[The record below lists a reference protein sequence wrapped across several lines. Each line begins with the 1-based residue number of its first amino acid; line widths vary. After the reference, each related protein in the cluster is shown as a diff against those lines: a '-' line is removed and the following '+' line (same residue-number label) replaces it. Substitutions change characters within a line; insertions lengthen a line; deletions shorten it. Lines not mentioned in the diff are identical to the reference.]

1 MLRSALLILSGNAF
15 ASLLLLA
22 RNLIVAR
29 MIPVAD
35 YGISS
40 TFALVMSVVE
50 MASALGLQ
58 QQIVQAKEGDDPHF
72 QAVLQGFQVLRG
84 VLSGLALFVIA
95 QPMAY
100 AVGVPD
106 ADIANVVWAY
116 RLLAV
121 VPVLNAL
128 VHFDIHRLNRSMIFW
143 PMLLTGAVPAL
154 ISVLSLWP
162 LAHWFGDWR
171 VMLYAILTQAVLAAV
186 VSHLVAG
193 RPYRL
198 AFDRAIMARSLRFGW
213 PLLAEAV
220 LLFLVFQG
228 DKLVVGQLLGMAPLA
243 IFSMG
248 MTLTLT
254 PTLVLSKS
262 ATNLFLPLLS
272 SAHDGPRFAFL
283 SNVVFELHILF
294 GGCLVFGTALLG
306 PWAVHVVLGA
316 KYAGLSGILI
326 WLAVMQG
333 IRIFKGGTSTVA
345 LARGQTENAVVGNI
359 ARIAVLPVA
368 WVVVQHSGDLMALL
382 YLGIVGEA
390 LGAVVAFWL
399 VWWRLGLGFGRL
411 TPMLLATLAV
421 MGLALIGQIWP
432 GSVGL
437 QSVWPLVG
445 AGVALALAA
454 VLSADLRQFGL
465 RSHHKIE
472 G

>member
-29 MIPVAD
+29 MIPVSD

-84 VLSGLALFVIA
+84 VLAGIAMFVIA
-95 QPMAY
+95 HPMAV
-100 AVGVPD
+100 AVGVPP
-106 ADIANVVWAY
+106 ADIPNVVWAY
-116 RLLAV
+116 RLLSV

-128 VHFDIHRLNRSMIFW
+128 THFDIHRLNRSMIFW
-143 PMLLTGAVPAL
+143 PMLLTGALPAL

-162 LAHWFGDWR
+162 LAHGFGDWR
-171 VMLYAILTQAVLAAV
+171 VMLYAILVQALMGTVT
-186 VSHLVAG
+186 SHLVTRFAGG

-198 AFDRAIMARSLRFGW
+198 AFNRAIMTRSLRFGW

-272 SAHDGPRFAFL
+272 SAHEAPRFAFL
-283 SNVVFELHILF
+283 SNVVFQLHILF
-294 GGCLVFGTALLG
+294 GGALVFGVMALG

-316 KYAGLSGILI
+316 KYAGLTSILI

-333 IRIFKGGTSTVA
+333 IRIFKGGTATVA
-345 LARGQTENAVVGNI
+345 LARGQTENAVAGNI
-359 ARIAVLPVA
+359 TRIAVLPIA
-368 WVVVQHSGDLMALL
+368 WIAVQRSGDLMDLL
-382 YLGIVGEA
+382 YLGIAGEA

-399 VWWRLGLGFGRL
+399 VWWRLGLDFGRL

-421 MGLALIGQIWP
+421 M
-432 GSVGL
+432 
-437 QSVWPLVG
+437 
-445 AGVALALAA
+445 ALALVGQLWAA
-454 VLSADLRQFGL
+454 PLWPLIAASLVLALATYLSRDLRQFGL
-465 RSHHKIE
+465 R
-472 G
+472 GAA